1 MTLDLNNFYSHQKIV
16 NYGDVIYSK
25 SFTAFNG
32 FSKSVGA
39 KIEVSVD
46 PDGII
51 KPGNE
56 SFSGVIP
63 GKIKFYTA
71 NDDGKLRPAGE
82 FDKSGRL
89 ITHEHWSITKS
100 PSGNPLVLM
109 ANTDDEGQGPTLNL
123 RRSRGTMYDPKT
135 VKKNDHIFRISW
147 YAHDGQSYKET
158 SCIHSKIEGD
168 VSLGTIPT
176 SISFK
181 IFDQKQGVPTD
192 ALKINPDHSISVQSL
207 STLDNSI
214 LNLKSP
220 LGLIEVTNETE
231 RDKIKFPI
239 PGTIIFLNS
248 LDTVQVYTKTQGWKS
263 LF

>member
-1 MTLDLNNFYSHQKIV
+1 MTDIPDNFHNTQKTV
-16 NYGDVIYSK
+16 NYGDIIYKKIFS
-25 SFTAFNG
+25 AFNG
-32 FSKSVGA
+32 FRNSVIA

-46 PDGII
+46 PDGVI
-51 KPGNE
+51 KPGDEN
-56 SFSGVIP
+56 FAGVVP
-63 GKIKFYTA
+63 GKIKFFTA

-89 ITHEHWSITKS
+89 ITQEHWSVTKS

-123 RRSRGTMYDPKT
+123 RRSRGTMDSPKP
-135 VKKNDHIFRISW
+135 VKKDDHIFRIAW

-158 SCIHSKIEGD
+158 SCIHAKIEGD

-176 SISFK
+176 SMAFK
-181 IFDQKQGVPTD
+181 VFDSESGVPTD
-192 ALKINPDHSISVQSL
+192 ALKINADHSTSVESLQSL
-207 STLDNSI
+207 DNNV
-214 LNLKSP
+214 LNIKSP
-220 LGLIEVTNETE
+220 LGLLEVESEFE
-231 RDKIKFPI
+231 RDQIESPR
-239 PGTIIFLNS
+239 PGTMIFLVS